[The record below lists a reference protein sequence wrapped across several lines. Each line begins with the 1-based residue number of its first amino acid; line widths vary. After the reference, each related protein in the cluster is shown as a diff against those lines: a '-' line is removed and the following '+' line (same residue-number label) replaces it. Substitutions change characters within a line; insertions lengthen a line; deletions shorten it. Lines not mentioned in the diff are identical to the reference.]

1 MRATATRLT
10 DAERAKG
17 IRRVAIPSE
26 GKSVK
31 CRADKSTGDE
41 SKANRG
47 IAPKPRYEMMVHFQF
62 FLIPSFKTSLTRRQH
77 ARSAIRVSPMSGS
90 S

>member
-10 DAERAKG
+10 AAERAKG

-31 CRADKSTGDE
+31 CRADKSTGDG
-41 SKANRG
+41 SGANRG
-47 IAPKPRYEMMVHFQF
+47 IAPKHQMADSRFHFGGQVCSD
-62 FLIPSFKTSLTRRQH
+62 IGSRCRM
-77 ARSAIRVSPMSGS
+77 PMLNLS
-90 S
+90 